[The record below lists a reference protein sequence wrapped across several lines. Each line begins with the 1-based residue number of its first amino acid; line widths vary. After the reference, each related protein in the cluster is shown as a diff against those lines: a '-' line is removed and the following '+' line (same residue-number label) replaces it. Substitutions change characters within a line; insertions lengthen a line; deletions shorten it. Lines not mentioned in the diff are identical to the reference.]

1 MCQSSPIYSLACAQM
16 FDFDTL
22 EFISV
27 APIYDNGTSLW
38 NKDAQVGK
46 NFEAKAFTNNHDDN
60 AKLITNWDLIDLQKL
75 QDIDDIV
82 KSVLVFNDYLAPKR
96 IDDVAK
102 AVKEQLKKLQK
113 IKNAY

>member
-1 MCQSSPIYSLACAQM
+1 M
-16 FDFDTL
+16 
-22 EFISV
+22 
-27 APIYDNGTSLW
+27 
-38 NKDAQVGK
+38 
-46 NFEAKAFTNNHDDN
+46 
-60 AKLITNWDLIDLQKL
+60 QKL

>member
-1 MCQSSPIYSLACAQM
+1 LK
-16 FDFDTL
+16 FKG
-22 EFISV
+22 V

-46 NFEAKAFTNNHDDN
+46 NFEAKAFANSHEENI
-60 AKLITNWDLIDLQKL
+60 KLITNWDLIDLQKL

-102 AVKEQLKKLQK
+102 AAKEQLKKLQK
-113 IKNAY
+113 IKDNVK